1 MQPPPPPHTHVAQ
14 KLVTGK
20 RGEIIC
26 DFYYGKIFT
35 FVKMLMDMVSHY
47 EVPRPFTLE
56 VLGVLLLKTK
66 IPNHLDFHDQSHFR
80 DSVSLN
86 LELKNLYF

>member
-1 MQPPPPPHTHVAQ
+1 MQPPHTHTHVAQ

-47 EVPRPFTLE
+47 EVPRPFTVG
-56 VLGVLLLKTK
+56 VLGVLVLKTK
-66 IPNHLDFHDQSHFR
+66 SPNHVCLDDQS
-80 DSVSLN
+80 
-86 LELKNLYF
+86 